1 VAPILLND
9 RPSRDRARLLSR
21 YGKEKGKRQVPD
33 PSGASARLLSCVQV
47 NAPFQHLVDG
57 YLSLFLRY
65 RINPE
70 IGIDATVLDRRDEL
84 PLERVA
90 RLFREH
96 GLAVTLHGPFMDLAP
111 GALDEKIRQVTV
123 RRLLQTTELV
133 PLFRPRH
140 VVFHVG
146 YDDRCYGE
154 HRREWLAGSLATWEP
169 IIRKAEE
176 LGVVILLENVYEETP
191 DMIAT
196 LLGAM
201 SSKNVGFCLDVGHQN
216 AFATAPLKDWL
227 EALGPR
233 LREIHLHDNH
243 GRRDDHG
250 PIGSGSVPFLEI
262 FHYLVERG
270 LRPVITLEPHAE
282 ATLWQSLE
290 GLEMLWPWA
299 E

>member
-1 VAPILLND
+1 
-9 RPSRDRARLLSR
+9 
-21 YGKEKGKRQVPD
+21 VPD
-33 PSGASARLLSCVQV
+33 PSRASARLLSRVQV
-47 NAPFQHLVDG
+47 NAPFQQLMDG
-57 YLSLFLRY
+57 YLDLFLRY

-70 IGIDATVLDRRDEL
+70 IGVDAAVLDRRDKL

-90 RLFREH
+90 RLFWER
-96 GLAVTLHGPFMDLAP
+96 GLTVTLHGPFMDLAP
-111 GALDEKIRQVTV
+111 GALDAKIREVTV
-123 RRLLQTTELV
+123 RRLLETTELV

-146 YDDRCYGE
+146 YDDRSYGE
-154 HRREWLAGSLATWEP
+154 HRREWLTGSLATWEP
-169 IIRKAEE
+169 VVRKAEE
-176 LGVVILLENVYEETP
+176 LGVAIALENVYEETP
-191 DMIAT
+191 DMIAA
-196 LLGAM
+196 LLGAI
-201 SSKNVGFCLDVGHQN
+201 SSKNIGFCLDVGHQN
-216 AFATAPLKDWL
+216 AFATAPLKAWI

-233 LREIHLHDNH
+233 LREIHLHDNG

-262 FHYLVERG
+262 FGYLVQSG

-290 GLEMLWPWA
+290 GLEMLWPWT